1 MLKHQEALLRA
12 EKIKVV
18 VFDVDGVLSDG
29 HIYMGLQGEAMKA
42 FSARDGMGITLLH
55 RAGIKT
61 AIITGRQSE
70 IVANRARE
78 LKITRVWQGCSDKR
92 EAWEELKQEL
102 QVKDEEIAYAG
113 DDLNDLPLLLK
124 AGLAATVADAVPE
137 VSDAAQLQ
145 SSYNGGQGAVRE
157 IAEFIL
163 KRQNKW
169 QQLVEGFTGPQKLE
183 AAAQ

>member
-1 MLKHQEALLRA
+1 M
-12 EKIKVV
+12 
-18 VFDVDGVLSDG
+18 
-29 HIYMGLQGEAMKA
+29 
-42 FSARDGMGITLLH
+42 
-55 RAGIKT
+55 
-61 AIITGRQSE
+61 
-70 IVANRARE
+70 ANRARE